1 MKKQHWTAGILI
13 MCMAASVWGCQKEK
27 PAAVTEPEPAV
38 ESSAEEVSST
48 EEVSIT
54 EEVSSIDGDNGQSK
68 PVQEEVD
75 IESPPELILTDP
87 LSGKFNEFSITSGNY
102 SWNYQSDKGIFGG
115 ETVNLVACGM
125 HPLQIDAETAKPLY
139 VPAYNQMERPSF
151 TISCSV
157 MPDRILLTG
166 WSRMALG
173 NTEASAERT
182 DTYEAPYMIELEA
195 GMVYGLTAVWEESK
209 LEERGFYGEAE
220 YVFWTEGETAK
231 DGISQSEAL
240 VISGMKQAEQ
250 PEGMVLYGSVP
261 FTYGETE
268 WELQK
273 LVPEDMLIEGELAMD
288 DRGRF
293 LIQAVSNGDSYVL
306 FNEAVQ
312 LGEPEA
318 DVWIDTENCL
328 HITLRDVRTARYQI
342 TDFVYSKEAGGT
354 EASGEFRGRIVMDG
368 DGINYLG
375 ATGQ

>member
-38 ESSAEEVSST
+38 ESS
-48 EEVSIT
+48 T

-125 HPLQIDAETAKPLY
+125 HPLQIDVETAKPLY

-151 TISCSV
+151 TISCPV

-231 DGISQSEAL
+231 DGISQPEAL

-312 LGEPEA
+312 RESERQTSGSILRIA
-318 DVWIDTENCL
+318 F
-328 HITLRDVRTARYQI
+328 TLRFGMCVLPGIRLRILYTVRKQGEQKLQGN
-342 TDFVYSKEAGGT
+342 FVAG
-354 EASGEFRGRIVMDG
+354 S
-368 DGINYLG
+368 
-375 ATGQ
+375 